1 MKKFFAVLTV
11 IFVLAISATVFAET
25 PTCVMLKFTNDTRFK
40 NIDSAAVLSDLVMEK
55 ILASGKFNLQET
67 TPIAE
72 DIEAM
77 LYDEKQRDVL
87 NAEASIRS
95 GNFNILFESGTF
107 DAKHAQS
114 VATAEVGQIVSPD
127 ITSTIGRNHGAEY
140 LIQGTIIN
148 LGNGKADSRNNVLGI
163 YGGQT
168 GVKTSAIGV
177 VADVRIIK
185 ASTGEVIWNRTA
197 TGTKK
202 NSLVQVGVF
211 KFGSTKLN
219 AEMYNT
225 AMERTA
231 QEIVDGLLEDLEAGK
246 LFVK

>member
-1 MKKFFAVLTV
+1 MKKFFATMTA
-11 IFVLAISATVFAET
+11 IFILAISATVFAET
-25 PTCVMLKFTNDTRFK
+25 PTCVILKFTNDTRYK

-77 LYDEKQRDVL
+77 LYDEKQRDIL
-87 NAEASIRS
+87 NAESSIKS
-95 GNFNILFESGTF
+95 GNLNILFESGTF

-114 VATAEVGQIVSPD
+114 VATAEVGQIVSPE
-127 ITSTIGRNHGAEY
+127 ITSVIGRNRGAEY

-148 LGNGKADSRNNVLGI
+148 LGNGRHFESA
-163 YGGQT
+163 GG
-168 GVKTSAIGV
+168 GYSPYVAEKVSAIGI

-185 ASTGEVIWNRTA
+185 AATGEVIWRKTA

-211 KFGSTKLN
+211 KFGSSKLN

-246 LFVK
+246 LFAK

>member
-1 MKKFFAVLTV
+1 MKKLLAVLTML
-11 IFVLAISATVFAET
+11 LALTFSVTVFAA
-25 PTCVMLKFTNDTRFK
+25 PTCVMLKFTNDTRYK
-40 NIDSAAVLSDLVMEK
+40 NIDSAAVLSDLVLEK
-55 ILASGKFNLQET
+55 LLASGKFNLMET
-67 TPIAE
+67 RPIDE
-72 DIEAM
+72 DIEAL
-77 LYDEKQRDVL
+77 LYDEKQRDIL
-87 NAEASIRS
+87 NAEASIKS
-95 GNFNILFESGTF
+95 GNLNLLFESGTF

-114 VATAEVGQIVSPD
+114 VATAEVGQIVSSSIVSP
-127 ITSTIGRNHGAEY
+127 IGRNHGAEY

-148 LGNGKADSRNNVLGI
+148 LGNGRDYWS
-163 YGGQT
+163 GG
-168 GVKTSAIGV
+168 GGGSPYIAEKVSAIGV

-185 ASTGEVIWNRTA
+185 ASTGEVIWRKTA

-211 KFGSTKLN
+211 KFGSSKLT

-225 AMERTA
+225 SMARCA